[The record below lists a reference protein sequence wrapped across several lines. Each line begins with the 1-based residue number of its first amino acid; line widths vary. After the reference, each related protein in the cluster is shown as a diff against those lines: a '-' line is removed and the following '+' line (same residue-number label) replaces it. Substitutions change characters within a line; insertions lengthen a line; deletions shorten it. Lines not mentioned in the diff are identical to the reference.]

1 MTFNTFKIIILS
13 RIRKTKESEQVKDR
27 RNICLSC
34 QYNTKNQTKLSLRVR
49 VVKFFSDL
57 YSLVTGNIK
66 KDILGNCSAPG
77 CGCSIYFKTSEPE
90 ENCPINKWKK

>member
-13 RIRKTKESEQVKDR
+13 RIKKTKESEQVKDR

-49 VVKFFSDL
+49 VVKLFSDL

-66 KDILGNCSAPG
+66 KDILGNCTA
-77 CGCSIYFKTSEPE
+77 CEVCSIYYKTLETE
-90 ENCPINKWKK
+90 ENCPKEKWKS